1 MNNETFSELSVDEIQ
16 QRLTNIDTDRAAL
29 ERELDRKRQQVKK
42 DLAQEIKAMIEERGY
57 DVGDIVELISARKR
71 SGTGTGRGRGNRSY
85 VSYVDP
91 NNENN
96 VYTRGVLPRWMKDQM
111 AEKGLDS
118 SNKEDRDT
126 FKEQHLR
133 RVDG

>member
-57 DVGDIVELISARKR
+57 DVGEIVELISARKR

-85 VSYVDP
+85 VSYVDQ
-91 NNENN
+91 NN